1 MSRLQTDHQP
11 QGSWQPNAGLHLN
24 PRISRSANCNVHL
37 GRKYMA
43 TVPQLD
49 SIRGLYTL
57 DIESL
62 ESYQIGNA
70 SVCLLWES
78 IALSQLFDADLC
90 LSVPLRIAHHMVSC
104 IYIARSMALIKWM
117 WRIHTLTCRN
127 ACELFWRAS
136 AWVSHGCSGRGQQ
149 NFTEWNCWTREA
161 FR

>member
-1 MSRLQTDHQP
+1 
-11 QGSWQPNAGLHLN
+11 
-24 PRISRSANCNVHL
+24 
-37 GRKYMA
+37 MA

-117 WRIHTLTCRN
+117 
-127 ACELFWRAS
+127 
-136 AWVSHGCSGRGQQ
+136 
-149 NFTEWNCWTREA
+149 
-161 FR
+161 